1 VGPIILVRMTFPVAS
16 PFFLAAVTPTN
27 DAFAGGAGPAEAA
40 AGAGGF
46 GILFWLLALMAGVAL
61 SIIIERLLYY
71 HRVQI
76 DSAQFL
82 AGVRNV
88 LKRDNVIEAVSI
100 CDATPGPVS
109 RLVKA
114 AILNRDA
121 GRERVQESIEEVGWV
136 EVPRLEANLPLL
148 ATFAQI
154 APLVGLLGTLVG
166 IGGTFRRLQ
175 TGPGFAAPAELF
187 AGVWQALYTAGLG
200 IAIAAVCYAA
210 YNYLV
215 ARVNAVVLDMERA
228 SADAVKMVA
237 PAAEGTASKPAAS
250 P

>member
-1 VGPIILVRMTFPVAS
+1 MLFHAL
-16 PFFLAAVTPTN
+16 LAAADPTN
-27 DAFAGGAGPAEAA
+27 GVPATVPSAGPADS
-40 AGAGGF
+40 AGLG
-46 GILFWLLALMAGVAL
+46 LVFWLLTGLAGVAL
-61 SIIIERLLYY
+61 SVLVERLLYY

-121 GRERVQESIEEVGWV
+121 GRERIEEAIKEVGLV
-136 EVPRLEANLPLL
+136 EVPRLESNLTIL
-148 ATFAQI
+148 ATLAQI
-154 APLVGLLGTLVG
+154 SPLVGLLGTLNG
-166 IGGTFRRLQ
+166 IGDTFRRLQ
-175 TGPGFAAPAELF
+175 SGNGFATPVDLF
-187 AGVWQALYTAGLG
+187 AGVWQALYSAGLG
-200 IAIAAVCYAA
+200 IAIAVVCYAA

-215 ARVNAVVLDMERA
+215 GRVKAVVHDMERA
-228 SADAVKMVA
+228 SLEAHKMVA
-237 PAAEGTASKPAAS
+237 GAPEPQPARAP
-250 P
+250 

>member
-1 VGPIILVRMTFPVAS
+1 MSFFALLV
-16 PFFLAAVTPTN
+16 AAAGPTN
-27 DAFAGGAGPAEAA
+27 DLPAAANTAAGGNPV
-40 AGAGGF
+40 GF
-46 GILFWLLALMAGVAL
+46 GFLFWFLLVLAGVAVTV
-61 SIIIERLLYY
+61 IIERLLYY

-88 LKRDNVIEAVSI
+88 LKRDNVIEAISI

-121 GRERVQESIEEVGWV
+121 GRERIQEAIEEVGMV
-136 EVPRLEANLPLL
+136 EVPRLEANLTIL

-154 APLVGLLGTLVG
+154 GPLIGLIGTLVG

-187 AGVWQALYTAGLG
+187 AGVWQALYAAGLG

-215 ARVNAVVLDMERA
+215 TRVNAVVLDMERA
-228 SADAVKMVA
+228 SAEAVKLV
-237 PAAEGTASKPAAS
+237 GGNGDTS
-250 P
+250 PE

>member
-1 VGPIILVRMTFPVAS
+1 MTFPVL
-16 PFFLAAVTPTN
+16 LAAVAPTN
-27 DAFAGGAGPAEAA
+27 GMAATTATQAEAA
-40 AGAGGF
+40 APGGF
-46 GILFWLLALMAGVAL
+46 GILFWLLVILAGVAL
-61 SIIIERLLYY
+61 SVIIERLLYY

-88 LKRDNVIEAVSI
+88 LKRDNVIEAISI

-121 GRERVQESIEEVGWV
+121 GRERIQESIEEVGWV

-154 APLVGLLGTLVG
+154 GPLVGLLGTLVG

-228 SADAVKMVA
+228 STEAMKMVVQGSE
-237 PAAEGTASKPAAS
+237 AATGKPS
-250 P
+250 VTP

>member
-1 VGPIILVRMTFPVAS
+1 MSFFALLV
-16 PFFLAAVTPTN
+16 AAAGPTN
-27 DAFAGGAGPAEAA
+27 DLPVPAGNAAGTGPA
-40 AGAGGF
+40 GF
-46 GILFWLLALMAGVAL
+46 GFLFWLLLVLAGVAVTV
-61 SIIIERLLYY
+61 IIERLLYY

-121 GRERVQESIEEVGWV
+121 GRERIQEAIEEVGMI
-136 EVPRLEANLPLL
+136 EVPRLEANLTIL

-154 APLVGLLGTLVG
+154 GPLVGLIGTLAG

-187 AGVWQALYTAGLG
+187 SGVWQALYAAGLG

-215 ARVNAVVLDMERA
+215 TRVNAVVLDMERA
-228 SADAVKMVA
+228 SAEAVKMVS
-237 PAAEGTASKPAAS
+237 GTGDTPPPVKPA
-250 P
+250 

>member
-1 VGPIILVRMTFPVAS
+1 MSFSALLV
-16 PFFLAAVTPTN
+16 
-27 DAFAGGAGPAEAA
+27 AA
-40 AGAGGF
+40 AGPTNELPVAAGNAATSGPAGF
-46 GILFWLLALMAGVAL
+46 GFLFWFLLVLAGVAV
-61 SIIIERLLYY
+61 SVIIERLLYY

-88 LKRDNVIEAVSI
+88 LKRDNVIEAISI

-114 AILNRDA
+114 AILNRDS
-121 GRERVQESIEEVGWV
+121 GRERIQEAIEEVGMI
-136 EVPRLEANLPLL
+136 EVPRLEANLTIL

-154 APLVGLLGTLVG
+154 GPLIGLIGTLVG

-187 AGVWQALYTAGLG
+187 SGVWQALYAAGLG

-215 ARVNAVVLDMERA
+215 TRVNAVVLDMERA
-228 SADAVKMVA
+228 SAEAVKLVSGGGDT
-237 PAAEGTASKPAAS
+237 PPPLKPA
-250 P
+250 

>member
-1 VGPIILVRMTFPVAS
+1 MTFPVL
-16 PFFLAAVTPTN
+16 LAAVAPTN
-27 DAFAGGAGPAEAA
+27 GMAATTATQAEAA
-40 AGAGGF
+40 APGGF
-46 GILFWLLALMAGVAL
+46 GILFWLLAILAGVAL
-61 SIIIERLLYY
+61 SVIIERLLYY

-88 LKRDNVIEAVSI
+88 LKRDNVIEAISI

-121 GRERVQESIEEVGWV
+121 GRERIQESIEEVGWI

-154 APLVGLLGTLVG
+154 GPLVGLLGTLVG

-228 SADAVKMVA
+228 SAEAMKMVA
-237 PAAEGTASKPAAS
+237 QAAEAGGANTPAKP
-250 P
+250 

>member
-1 VGPIILVRMTFPVAS
+1 MTFSVL
-16 PFFLAAVTPTN
+16 LAAVSPTN
-27 DAFAGGAGPAEAA
+27 GTVLPASTAASTSADAAT
-40 AGAGGF
+40 GGF
-46 GILFWLLALMAGVAL
+46 GILFWLLALLAGVAL
-61 SIIIERLLYY
+61 SVIIERLLYY

-88 LKRDNVIEAVSI
+88 LKRDNVIEAISI

-114 AILNRDA
+114 AILSRDA
-121 GRERVQESIEEVGWV
+121 GRERIQEAIEEVGWV
-136 EVPRLEANLPLL
+136 EVPRLEANLSLL

-166 IGGTFRRLQ
+166 IGGTFRQLQ

-228 SADAVKMVA
+228 SAEAVKMVTQTA
-237 PAAEGTASKPAAS
+237 DTAGNKASGTP
-250 P
+250 

>member
-1 VGPIILVRMTFPVAS
+1 MTFPVL
-16 PFFLAAVTPTN
+16 LAAVAPTN
-27 DAFAGGAGPAEAA
+27 GAAATTATQAEAA
-40 AGAGGF
+40 TAGGF
-46 GILFWLLALMAGVAL
+46 GILFWLLTLLAGVAL
-61 SIIIERLLYY
+61 SVIIERLLYY

-121 GRERVQESIEEVGWV
+121 GRERIQESIEEVGWV

-228 SADAVKMVA
+228 SAEAVKMVTPSNETPA
-237 PAAEGTASKPAAS
+237 TKSPAAP
-250 P
+250 